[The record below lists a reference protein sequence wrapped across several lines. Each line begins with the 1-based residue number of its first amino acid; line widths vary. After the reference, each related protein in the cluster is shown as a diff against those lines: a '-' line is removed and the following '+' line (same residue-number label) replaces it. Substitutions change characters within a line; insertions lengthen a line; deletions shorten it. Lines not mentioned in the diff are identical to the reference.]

1 MGRLPRAVTH
11 VLVLARR
18 ELANTF
24 GRPLAAVVLAVWIGL
39 VAFLTLWLD
48 DVLLAG
54 VASLRRPAWWMAV
67 CLLFLVPATTM
78 RALADERRTGTWQVL
93 GALPLTPT
101 EHVLGK
107 WLGAVGLV
115 AVALALTLPWP
126 VALATYGALDPGP
139 AIASYVG
146 LLLFGGALAAIG
158 IAASAATDSQV
169 VAFLVALAAGVVP
182 FLVGQALPLLPAG
195 LVPAAAALTFDAHF
209 QALSRGVVD
218 SRSILWAAAV
228 TVVALR
234 VAVHLVDRQRLA

>member
-1 MGRLPRAVTH
+1 VTH

-24 GRPLAAVVLAVWIGL
+24 GRPLAAVVLAVWVLLLG
-39 VAFLTLWLD
+39 FLTLWLD
-48 DVLLAG
+48 DVWLG
-54 VASLRRPAWWMAV
+54 GIASVRRPAWWMAV

-78 RALADERRTGTWQVL
+78 RALADERRSGTWQVL
-93 GALPLTPT
+93 GALPVTPI
-101 EHVLGK
+101 EHVVGK
-107 WLGAVGLV
+107 WLGVVGLV
-115 AVALALTLPWP
+115 AVALALTVPWP
-126 VALATYGALDPGP
+126 AAIASYGSLDPGP
-139 AIASYVG
+139 ALAAYVG

-182 FLVGQALPLLPAG
+182 FLVGQALPLLPAS

-209 QALSRGVVD
+209 QALSRGVLD
-218 SRSILWAAAV
+218 TRSVVWAAVV
-228 TVVALR
+228 TTVALR